1 MGRLLSLAAGVQPDV
16 APADMVRVAHE
27 AGWPAVGIWFDGKVW
42 GDKTSREVRQSLD
55 DTGIVALDIEPIIP
69 SVDGND
75 FAEQLIEAAAIIG
88 AQHILFTSRLKDQA
102 RTTERYQQVCELAAP
117 HGIKVVCE
125 FLPIFPLNTLS
136 MAAEIV
142 STSGALNGGVLIDNL
157 HLSRSGSS
165 MDDVKAM
172 PIELFPYL
180 QICDAPAQCP
190 TDFAGLLDEALNGR
204 LCPGEGSLPIVELLN
219 AIPAVPLSFEVRSKF
234 LRDIADPVVRAKHLL
249 KYAQQSCGHL

>member
-16 APADMVRVAHE
+16 APADMVTVAHE
-27 AGWPAVGIWFDGKVW
+27 AGWPAVGIWFDGTVW
-42 GDKTSREVRQSLD
+42 GDKTSREVRQRLD

-75 FAEQLIEAAAIIG
+75 FAEQLIEAAVIIG

-102 RTTERYQQVCELAAP
+102 RTTERYQQVCELAEP
-117 HGIKVVCE
+117 HGIVVVCE

-142 STSGALNGGVLIDNL
+142 GTSGASNSGVLIDNL

-165 MDDVKAM
+165 IDDVKAM

>member
-1 MGRLLSLAAGVQPDV
+1 MGRLLSLAAGVQLDV
-16 APADMVRVAHE
+16 APVDMVAVAHE

-42 GDKTSREVRQSLD
+42 DDKTSRKVRQRLV

-75 FAEQLIEAAAIIG
+75 FAEQLIEAAAVIG

-102 RTTERYQQVCELAAP
+102 RTTERYQQVCELAEP
-117 HGIKVVCE
+117 HGIVVVCE

-142 STSGALNGGVLIDNL
+142 GTSGASNGGVLIDNL

-172 PIELFPYL
+172 PIDLFPYL

-190 TDFAGLLDEALNGR
+190 TDFTGLLDEALNGR
-204 LCPGEGSLPIVELLN
+204 LCPGEGSLPIVELLE

-234 LRDIADPVVRAKHLL
+234 LRDIADPVVRAKYLL

>member
-27 AGWPAVGIWFDGKVW
+27 AGWPAVGIWFDGQIW
-42 GDKTSREVRQSLD
+42 DDKTSQEVRQRLD

-102 RTTERYQQVCELAAP
+102 RTTERYQQVCELAEP

-142 STSGALNGGVLIDNL
+142 GTSGASTGGVLIDNL
-157 HLSRSGSS
+157 HLSRSGSAI
-165 MDDVKAM
+165 DEVKAM
-172 PIELFPYL
+172 PINLFPYL
-180 QICDAPAQCP
+180 QICDAPAQSP
-190 TDFAGLLDEALNGR
+190 TNFGGLLDEALNGR

>member
-27 AGWPAVGIWFDGKVW
+27 AGWPAVGIWFDGTVW

-102 RTTERYQQVCELAAP
+102 RTTERYQQVCELAEP
-117 HGIKVVCE
+117 HGIVVVCE

-142 STSGALNGGVLIDNL
+142 GTSGASNGGVLIDNL

-165 MDDVKAM
+165 IDDVKAM

-180 QICDAPAQCP
+180 QLCDAPAQCP

-234 LRDIADPVVRAKHLL
+234 LRDIADPVARAKYLL
-249 KYAQQSCGHL
+249 KYAQQSCGPL

>member
-1 MGRLLSLAAGVQPDV
+1 MGRLLSLAAGVQSDV
-16 APADMVRVAHE
+16 APADMVTVAHE
-27 AGWPAVGIWFDGKVW
+27 AGWPAVGIWFDGQVW
-42 GDKTSREVRQSLD
+42 DDKTSQEVRQRLD

-75 FAEQLIEAAAIIG
+75 FAEQLIEAAVIIG

-102 RTTERYQQVCELAAP
+102 RTTERYQQVCELAEP
-117 HGIKVVCE
+117 HGIVVVCE

-142 STSGALNGGVLIDNL
+142 GTSGASNGGVLIDNL

-165 MDDVKAM
+165 IDDVKAM

-180 QICDAPAQCP
+180 QLCDAPAQCP

>member
-1 MGRLLSLAAGVQPDV
+1 MGRLLSLAAGVQTDV
-16 APADMVRVAHE
+16 APADMVTVAHE

-42 GDKTSREVRQSLD
+42 DDKTSREVRQRLD

-75 FAEQLIEAAAIIG
+75 FAEQLIEAAVIIG

-102 RTTERYQQVCELAAP
+102 RTTERYQQVCELAEP

-136 MAAEIV
+136 MAADIV
-142 STSGALNGGVLIDNL
+142 GTSGVSNGGVLIDNL

-165 MDDVKAM
+165 IDDVKAM
-172 PIELFPYL
+172 PIDLFPYL

-190 TDFAGLLDEALNGR
+190 TDFGGLLDEALNGR
-204 LCPGEGSLPIVELLN
+204 LCPGEGSLPIVELLK
-219 AIPAVPLSFEVRSKF
+219 AVPAVPLSFEVRSKF
-234 LRDIADPVVRAKHLL
+234 LRDIADPVARAKYLL

>member
-1 MGRLLSLAAGVQPDV
+1 MGRLLSLAAGVQLDV
-16 APADMVRVAHE
+16 APVDMVAVAHE

-42 GDKTSREVRQSLD
+42 DDKTSRKVRQRLV

-75 FAEQLIEAAAIIG
+75 FAEQLIEAAAVIG

-102 RTTERYQQVCELAAP
+102 RTTERYQQVCELAEP
-117 HGIKVVCE
+117 HGIVVVCE

-142 STSGALNGGVLIDNL
+142 GTSGASNGGVLIDNL
-157 HLSRSGSS
+157 HLSRSGSP

-172 PIELFPYL
+172 PIDLFPYL

-190 TDFAGLLDEALNGR
+190 TDFTGLLDEALNGR
-204 LCPGEGSLPIVELLN
+204 LCPGEGSLPIVELLE

-234 LRDIADPVVRAKHLL
+234 LRDIADPVVRAKYLL

>member
-1 MGRLLSLAAGVQPDV
+1 MGRLLSLAAGVQLDV
-16 APADMVRVAHE
+16 APVDMVAVAHE

-42 GDKTSREVRQSLD
+42 DDKTSREVRQRLV

-75 FAEQLIEAAAIIG
+75 FAEQLIEAAAVIG

-102 RTTERYQQVCELAAP
+102 RTTERYQQVCELAEP
-117 HGIKVVCE
+117 HGIVVVCE

-142 STSGALNGGVLIDNL
+142 GTSGASNGGVLIDNL

-172 PIELFPYL
+172 PIDLFPYL

-190 TDFAGLLDEALNGR
+190 TDFTGLLDEALNGR
-204 LCPGEGSLPIVELLN
+204 LCPGEGSLPIVELLE

-234 LRDIADPVVRAKHLL
+234 LRDIADPVVRAKYLL

>member
-1 MGRLLSLAAGVQPDV
+1 MGRLLSLAAGVQTDV
-16 APADMVRVAHE
+16 APADMVTVAHE

-42 GDKTSREVRQSLD
+42 DDKTSREVRQRLD

-69 SVDGND
+69 SVEGND
-75 FAEQLIEAAAIIG
+75 FAEQLIEAAVIIG

-102 RTTERYQQVCELAAP
+102 RTTERYQQVCELAEP

-136 MAAEIV
+136 MAADIV
-142 STSGALNGGVLIDNL
+142 GTSGVLNGGVLIDNL

-165 MDDVKAM
+165 IDDVKAM
-172 PIELFPYL
+172 PIDLFPYL

-204 LCPGEGSLPIVELLN
+204 LCPGEGSLPIVELLR
-219 AIPAVPLSFEVRSKF
+219 LFQRCLCL
-234 LRDIADPVVRAKHLL
+234 LRFV
-249 KYAQQSCGHL
+249 QSSYEILPTQWREQNIY

>member
-16 APADMVRVAHE
+16 TPADMVTVAHE

-42 GDKTSREVRQSLD
+42 DDKTSREVRQRLD

-75 FAEQLIEAAAIIG
+75 FAEQLIEAAVIIG

-102 RTTERYQQVCELAAP
+102 RTTERYQQVCELAEP
-117 HGIKVVCE
+117 HGIVVVCE

-142 STSGALNGGVLIDNL
+142 GTSGASNGGVLIDNL

-165 MDDVKAM
+165 IDDVKAM

-180 QICDAPAQCP
+180 QLCDAPAQCP

>member
-1 MGRLLSLAAGVQPDV
+1 MGRLLSLAAGVQTDV
-16 APADMVRVAHE
+16 APADMVTVAHE

-42 GDKTSREVRQSLD
+42 DDKTSREVRQRLD

-69 SVDGND
+69 SVEGND
-75 FAEQLIEAAAIIG
+75 FAEQLIEAAVIIG

-102 RTTERYQQVCELAAP
+102 RTTERYQQVCELAES

-136 MAAEIV
+136 MAADIV
-142 STSGALNGGVLIDNL
+142 GTSGVSNGGVLIDNL

-165 MDDVKAM
+165 IDDVKAM
-172 PIELFPYL
+172 PIDLFPYL

-204 LCPGEGSLPIVELLN
+204 LCPGEGSLPIVELLE
-219 AIPAVPLSFEVRSKF
+219 AVPAVPLSFEVRSKF
-234 LRDIADPVVRAKHLL
+234 LRDIADPVARAKYLL